1 MFESVDLSF
10 PEHLQQSCPERS
22 LPANQKINNN
32 LFCNQRYFIQKK
44 HFRWISHFI
53 FYRENLPTRN
63 FIKPPSM
70 DSQTT
75 RGMYTISA
83 CSNKTTNQKTRGDR
97 NIGKSSLDKQG
108 RWQPT
113 GSRCCTAPPHC
124 GPSCYS
130 DPRKIFCSF
139 RDFIYLQRTWWRYSN
154 SKEKFCLLP

>member
-1 MFESVDLSF
+1 MNQLISLFLSTF
-10 PEHLQQSCPERS
+10 
-22 LPANQKINNN
+22 NN
-32 LFCNQRYFIQKK
+32 LAPSVPYLQPKK
-44 HFRWISHFI
+44 STTSCSAFKGVLLYFRWISHFI

-97 NIGKSSLDKQG
+97 NIGKTSLDKQG

-113 GSRCCTAPPHC
+113 GSRCCTAPPHS
-124 GPSCYS
+124 GPSCYN
-130 DPRKIFCSF
+130 DPR
-139 RDFIYLQRTWWRYSN
+139 RNLYLQITWCCCSN
-154 SKEKFCLLP
+154 SKERFCLLP